1 MNTLPGSSSHS
12 DIPVID
18 HENNAHITAE
28 DKAEIFCQTFA
39 SKCHLEEAEDSAPD
53 IPSVTSTV
61 KESVVFKPKVVRK
74 LLKQLKPDKAT
85 GPDQIPTRVLK
96 ECCSELASPLCRLF
110 SLCFAHGTFP
120 NQWKLASVVP
130 VHKRDSK
137 SDPTKY
143 RPISLLSNISK
154 IMEAVVKDQLQGYL
168 FENDL
173 VSHRQYGFRPK
184 HSTADLLATLSQKW
198 SNTLDRGEEVRLIAL
213 DIKGAFDKVW
223 HNGLCAKL
231 KSKGVTGKLLA
242 WIQSYL
248 SNRSMKVVISGQSS
262 NTAHINASVPQ
273 GSILG
278 PLLFSVFID
287 DLTDEC
293 ENELYLYA
301 DDSTLYA
308 EIRTG
313 AESAKQ
319 TASLNRDLH
328 CMKMW
333 ADKWKVT
340 FEPSKCK
347 AMTISRKRNPSTLD
361 LYFGDCKLAQKEELS
376 ILGVTVDSK
385 LTWGKHISN
394 TTARAGQKLGALR
407 RVANKLDVKGKSTV
421 YKAQV
426 RSVME
431 YAPLCWIGA
440 SPTTLSLLDNIQRK
454 ALKIIGVDEKFAQ
467 SKLNIASLHHRRQVA
482 AVTALYKMHTDSCPQ
497 DLKSMLP
504 PPYARRRST
513 RGSMSMPDHALDRPK
528 FRTKAGDRTFIKR
541 AIDLWN
547 SLPSSIVG
555 QISEQGIHLFKCRL
569 NEHLL
574 IT

>member
-1 MNTLPGSSSHS
+1 M
-12 DIPVID
+12 
-18 HENNAHITAE
+18 
-28 DKAEIFCQTFA
+28 
-39 SKCHLEEAEDSAPD
+39 
-53 IPSVTSTV
+53 
-61 KESVVFKPKVVRK
+61 
-74 LLKQLKPDKAT
+74 
-85 GPDQIPTRVLK
+85 
-96 ECCSELASPLCRLF
+96 
-110 SLCFAHGTFP
+110 
-120 NQWKLASVVP
+120 
-130 VHKRDSK
+130 
-137 SDPTKY
+137 Y

-168 FENDL
+168 FHNNL

-198 SNTLDRGEEVRLIAL
+198 SNALDRGEEVRLIAL

-231 KSKGVTGKLLA
+231 KSKGVTGTLLT

-287 DLTDEC
+287 DLADGC

-308 EIRTG
+308 EIRS
-313 AESAKQ
+313 SADGIKQ

-328 CMKMW
+328 LMKMW

-361 LYFGDCKLAQKEELS
+361 LYFGDCKLVEKDELD

-385 LTWGKHISN
+385 LTWVKHISK

-407 RVANKLDVKGKSTV
+407 RVANKLDVKGKATV

-454 ALKIIGVDEKFAQ
+454 AVKIIGVDEKYAQ
-467 SKLNIASLHHRRQVA
+467 SKLNITSLHHRRQVA

-497 DLKSMLP
+497 DLKSILP
-504 PPYARRRST
+504 APYIRRRTT
-513 RGSMSMPDHALDRPK
+513 RRGMSMPDHALTVPT
-528 FRTKAGDRTFIKR
+528 FRTKSGDRTFIKR
-541 AIDLWN
+541 ATDLWN
-547 SLPSSIVG
+547 SLPDSIVG
-555 QISEQGIHLFKCRL
+555 QISDQGIHLFKCRL
-569 NEHLL
+569 NKHLL
-574 IT
+574 AT